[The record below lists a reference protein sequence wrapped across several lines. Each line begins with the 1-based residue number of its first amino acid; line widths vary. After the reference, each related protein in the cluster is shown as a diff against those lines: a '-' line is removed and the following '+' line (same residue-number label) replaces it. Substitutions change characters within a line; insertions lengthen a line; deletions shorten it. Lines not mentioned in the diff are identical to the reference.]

1 MPEKGWLKKN
11 PVMPGLAANLAVFV
25 LLPVALNGV
34 IFGLGWDRAS
44 GPEPGIPPG
53 WVVGSLWVALFAAMG
68 VARWSLLR
76 AGRGGAGGVSLLA
89 FLCLLYPLY
98 TTGLSNDRVGLVGNV
113 LTAVVGVF
121 VAVTAVGRSRTAGG
135 CIAAV
140 CAWLMYAAAAT
151 AYGIF
156 R

>member
-1 MPEKGWLKKN
+1 MERR
-11 PVMPGLAANLAVFV
+11 PVMAGLAANLAVFV

-34 IFGLGWDRAS
+34 IFGLGWNRPS

-53 WVVGSLWVALFAAMG
+53 WVVGSLWVVLFAAMG
-68 VARWSLLR
+68 VARWLLLR
-76 AGRGGAGGVSLLA
+76 VGRGGAEGVSLLA

-98 TTGLSNDRVGLVGNV
+98 TAGLSNDRVGLVGNV
-113 LTAVVGVF
+113 VTAVVGVVVG
-121 VAVTAVGRSRTAGG
+121 VAAGLRSRVAGG
-135 CIAAV
+135 CVATV
-140 CAWLMYAAAAT
+140 CAWLMYAAGAT

>member
-1 MPEKGWLKKN
+1 MAGLK
-11 PVMPGLAANLAVFV
+11 ANLAVFV

-34 IFGLGWDRAS
+34 IFGLGWNRPS

-53 WVVGSLWVALFAAMG
+53 WVVGSLWVVLFAAMG
-68 VARWSLLR
+68 VARWLLLR
-76 AGRGGAGGVSLLA
+76 VGRGGAEGVSLLA

-98 TTGLSNDRVGLVGNV
+98 TAGLSNDRVGLVGNV
-113 LTAVVGVF
+113 VTAVVGVVVG
-121 VAVTAVGRSRTAGG
+121 VAAGLRSRVAGG
-135 CIAAV
+135 CVAAV
-140 CAWLMYAAAAT
+140 CAWLMYAAGAT